1 MTWINFLH
9 FYQPANIEEY
19 VIQEALDKS
28 YFRIIRLLEENPKF
42 KLTINIS
49 GCLLERLDEMG
60 EKDFIIR
67 MRKLVE
73 EKRLELVG
81 TAAYHALLPLMPE
94 DEVKRQI
101 KTNEEILKKFFG
113 SDFKPSGFFFPEM
126 AYSVATARVVKEM
139 GYNWAMLDE
148 FSAFGVK
155 EFDRKKP
162 YKDRL
167 SGLKII
173 FRDRNQ
179 SRAYPPDLIIEHL
192 KEERFREEMIIT
204 GTDGE
209 LYGLRHE
216 DPTGEMEKIAR
227 LSDKVKTKNISSY
240 LNKFKEEE
248 IKEVDLRP
256 SSWESSEK
264 DLESG
269 QPFILWSNKKN
280 KIHRDLWRLANL
292 AISVNDEYKE
302 DENYY
307 WYRWHL
313 VRGLASCTF
322 WWASANDFSAN
333 FGPYAWNP
341 DIVDR
346 GLNDLIRSIR
356 SLTLNKSKHI
366 KLTAEK
372 YYLKINKNLW
382 REHWEKHW
390 FGK

>member
-9 FYQPANIEEY
+9 FYQPANIESFT
-19 VIQEALDKS
+19 IKEALDKS
-28 YFRIIRLLEENPKF
+28 YFRVIRLLEENPNY

-49 GCLLERLDEMG
+49 GCLLERLNEMG
-60 EKDFIIR
+60 ENNFIER
-67 MRKLVE
+67 VKKLVE
-73 EKRLELVG
+73 EKKLELVG
-81 TAAYHALLPLMPE
+81 TAAYHALLPLIPE
-94 DEVKRQI
+94 EEVKRQI
-101 KTNEEILKKFFG
+101 QENEEILKKYFG
-113 SDFKPSGFFFPEM
+113 DNFKPRGFFFPEM
-126 AYSVATARVVKEM
+126 AYSVSVARIVKEM
-139 GYNWAMLDE
+139 GYEWTILDE
-148 FSAFGVK
+148 FSAFGVEK
-155 EFDRKKP
+155 FDRKKP
-162 YKDRL
+162 HIDRL

-179 SRAYPPDLIIEHL
+179 SRAYPPDLIIKHL
-192 KEERFREEMIIT
+192 KEERFKDELLIT

-216 DPTGEMEKIAR
+216 DPTGEMEKIASLKDR
-227 LSDKVKTKNISSY
+227 VKTMTISSY
-240 LNKFKEEE
+240 LNKFNEKDIIEL
-248 IKEVDLRP
+248 DLRP

-264 DLESG
+264 DLNNG
-269 QPFILWSNKKN
+269 QPFILWNNKKN
-280 KIHRDLWRLANL
+280 KIHRDLWRLANI
-292 AISVNDEYKE
+292 AISINDKYKE
-302 DENYY
+302 DNNYY

-322 WWASANDFSAN
+322 WWASANDFSTN

-341 DIVDR
+341 DIVER

-356 SLTLNKSKHI
+356 SISSKESKQI

-390 FGK
+390 FGR